1 MGALIASSVLIA
13 AARGKL
19 DLERVLRDHGDEPV
33 AIATI
38 TAAGK
43 AAGILTSD
51 EALARGDLAA
61 GCSFVAVGVDTTL
74 FARATT
80 ALAERF
86 KAGAPGN
93 SAAPAG

>member
-1 MGALIASSVLIA
+1 MSSSGRPTWRHRLGIEASPRAIA
-13 AARGKL
+13 A
-19 DLERVLRDHGDEPV
+19 
-33 AIATI
+33 I

-51 EALARGDLAA
+51 EALARGYLAA

-74 FARATT
+74 LARATT

-86 KAGAPGN
+86 KASVAGN
-93 SAAPAG
+93 PAAPAG

>member
-1 MGALIASSVLIA
+1 MP
-13 AARGKL
+13 
-19 DLERVLRDHGDEPV
+19 LRR
-33 AIATI
+33 I

-51 EALARGDLAA
+51 EALARGYLAA

-74 FARATT
+74 LARATT

-86 KAGAPGN
+86 KASVAGN
-93 SAAPAG
+93 PAAPAG